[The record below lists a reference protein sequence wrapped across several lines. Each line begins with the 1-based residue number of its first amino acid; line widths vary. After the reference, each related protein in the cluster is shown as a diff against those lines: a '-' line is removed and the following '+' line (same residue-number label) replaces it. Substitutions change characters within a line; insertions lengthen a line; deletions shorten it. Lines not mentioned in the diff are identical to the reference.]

1 MIRHVTDSDLA
12 YLTPEARARVEI
24 DRMLADAGWAV
35 QDAAAVNLSAS
46 RGVAV
51 REFVMKS
58 PHGRAD
64 YLLFLDGVAAGVV
77 EAKKVGETLTGV
89 EWQSAKYVDGLPD
102 ELEPAVEGGLAFVYE
117 STGTETRFTNR
128 LDPDP
133 ASRRVFSF
141 HRPETLAGWLEELRR
156 YPTAPT
162 LRHRLRELPPLQE
175 TGLWAAQFRAIQNLE
190 TSLAANRPRALIQM
204 ATGSGKT
211 FTAANVAYRL
221 VKHADA
227 RRILFLVD
235 RANLGRQTLKEFQGF
250 TTPDDGR
257 KLTELYNVQHL
268 TSNRIDPVAR
278 VAISTIQRVYSILR
292 GDPEL
297 DPELDEHSTYELAT
311 EPVPVEYNAAVPP
324 ETFDVVIVD
333 ECHRSIFGL
342 WRQVLDYF
350 DAFTIGLTATPNK
363 QAFGFFN
370 QNLVMEYGHEQAV
383 ADEVNVPFDVYR
395 IRTEITEQGSTID
408 AGIVTQFRDRQTR
421 KTRWEKLDEDLAYAP
436 NQLDRAVVSRD
447 QIRTVLETFRD
458 RLFTEIFPGRSEVPK
473 TLIFAKD
480 DAHAEEIVQIARE
493 VFGKGNDFAA
503 KITYKAT
510 GKKADE
516 LIAAFRNSYNPRI
529 AVTVDMIATGTDV
542 KPLECVFF
550 MRSVRSRTYFEQM
563 KGRGVRVIDDTTF
576 QAVTPDA
583 QAKERFVIV
592 DAVGV
597 TESELVD
604 TVPLDRKPTV
614 PLARLL
620 KQVSFGVRDPDTAS
634 AIAARLSRLDR
645 RLGKEER
652 AELEQLAGGLT
663 LKEIA
668 GGIVAALDPDEQL
681 VAARAG
687 AGLDAAVAAGLD
699 SALVGARLASPSP
712 DEIIAAARALLD
724 AAVAPLATNPELR
737 ERIVDLRRMHEQ
749 AIDETSADEL
759 LEAGYSADAADRA
772 RSTVESWEQ
781 FCEDNRDEITALQI
795 LYARRQPARL
805 TFREVKELA
814 QTIARP
820 PHQWT
825 PDKLWTAYEQLD
837 RSKVRGSGER
847 VLTDLV
853 SLVRFAL
860 HQEDELIPYPDLVR
874 ERYRAW
880 LLQQE
885 NAGRVFT
892 AEQLAWLERIREH
905 VAAALAITTDDFK
918 YTPFVE
924 AGGLG
929 KAAQVFGADLG
940 ALLAEMNEALAA

>member
-1 MIRHVTDSDLA
+1 MGLVSSGETA

-24 DRMLADAGWAV
+24 DRILEAAGWAV
-35 QDAAAVNLSAS
+35 QNAGAVNLAES

-51 REFVMKS
+51 REFVMKP

-64 YLLFLDGVAAGVV
+64 YLLFLDGRAAGVV
-77 EAKKVGETLTGV
+77 EAKKEGETLVGV
-89 EWQSAKYVDGLPD
+89 EHQSAMYVEGLPD
-102 ELEPAVEGGLAFVYE
+102 VLEPAVEGGLAFVYE

-133 ASRRVFSF
+133 ASRPVFSF
-141 HRPETLAGWLEELRR
+141 HQPRTLIGWLEEIRR
-156 YPTAPT
+156 HPNAPT
-162 LRHRLRELPPLQE
+162 LRHRLRSLPELRE
-175 TGLWAAQFRAIQNLE
+175 TGLWQAQFRAIGNLE
-190 TSLAANRPRALIQM
+190 VSLAANRPRALIQM

-211 FTAANVAYRL
+211 FTAANVSYRL
-221 VKHADA
+221 IKHADVK
-227 RRILFLVD
+227 RILFLVD

-250 TTPDDGR
+250 STPDDGR
-257 KLTELYNVQHL
+257 KFTELYNVQHL
-268 TSNRIDPVAR
+268 GSNKIDPVSR

-292 GDPEL
+292 GDPDL
-297 DPELDEHSTYELAT
+297 DPELDEHSPYELT
-311 EPVPVEYNAAVPP
+311 IEPVPVAYNSAVPP

-350 DAFTIGLTATPNK
+350 DTFTIGLTATPNK
-363 QAFGFFN
+363 QALGFFN

-408 AGIVTQFRDRQTR
+408 AGIVTQFRERQTR
-421 KTRWEKLDEDLAYAP
+421 RTRWEKLDEDLAYTP

-447 QIRTVLETFRD
+447 QIRTVLETYRD
-458 RLFTEIFPGRSEVPK
+458 RLFSEIFPGRSEVPK

-480 DAHAEEIVQIARE
+480 DAHADEIVQIARE

-510 GKKADE
+510 GKKAEE
-516 LIAAFRNSYNPRI
+516 LIAAFRNVYNPRI

-550 MRSVRSRTYFEQM
+550 MRSVKSRTYFEQM

-604 TVPLDRKPTV
+604 TAPLDRKPTV
-614 PLARLL
+614 ALAKLL
-620 KQVSFGVRDPDTAS
+620 KQVSFGVRDPDTIS

-645 RLGKEER
+645 RLSRDER
-652 AELEQLAGGLT
+652 AELEELAGGTT

-668 GGIVAALDPDEQL
+668 GEIVAALDPDRRLATAREVSGAEEPTVDDL
-681 VAARAG
+681 ASAART
-687 AGLDAAVAAGLD
+687 
-699 SALVGARLASPSP
+699 
-712 DEIIAAARALLD
+712 LLD
-724 AAVAPLATNPELR
+724 NAVAPLATNPELR
-737 ERIVDLRRMHEQ
+737 ELIVDLRRMHEQ
-749 AIDETSADEL
+749 AIDETSTDEVI
-759 LEAGYSADAADRA
+759 EAGYSAAATDRA
-772 RSTVESWEQ
+772 RRTVESWEQ
-781 FCEDNRDEITALQI
+781 FCQDNRDEITALQV
-795 LYARRQPARL
+795 LYARRQPQRL

-814 QTIARP
+814 QTIGRP
-820 PHQWT
+820 PYQWT
-825 PDKLWTAYEQLD
+825 PDKLWQAYEQLD
-837 RSKVRGSGER
+837 RSKVRGAGDR

-853 SLVRFAL
+853 SLVRVAL
-860 HQEDELIPYPDLVR
+860 HQEDELVSYPDLVR
-874 ERYRAW
+874 ERYHAW

-885 NAGRVFT
+885 NTGRVFST
-892 AEQLAWLERIREH
+892 EQLAWLDRIREH
-905 VAAALAITTDDFK
+905 VAAALAITTDDFG

-929 KAAQVFGADLG
+929 KASHVFDDDL
-940 ALLAEMNEALAA
+940 APLLDEINEVLAA

>member
-1 MIRHVTDSDLA
+1 MMCGVAGNPEIA
-12 YLTPEARARVEI
+12 YLTPEARARLRI
-24 DRMLADAGWAV
+24 DAMLEAAGWTV
-35 QDAAAVNLSAS
+35 QSAASVNLSAS
-46 RGVAV
+46 PGVAV
-51 REFVMKS
+51 REFVMKR

-64 YLLFLDGVAAGVV
+64 YLLFLDGRAAGIV
-77 EAKKVGETLTGV
+77 EAKKEGETLTGV
-89 EWQSAKYVDGLPD
+89 EWQSAKYVDGLPN
-102 ELEPAVEGGLAFVYE
+102 ELEAAIEGGLPFVYE

-133 ASRRVFSF
+133 ASRPAFSF
-141 HRPETLAGWLEELRR
+141 HRPETLVGWIDEVRR
-156 YPTAPT
+156 YPAAPT
-162 LRHRLRELPPLQE
+162 LRHRLRAMPEPDL
-175 TGLWAAQFRAIQNLE
+175 TGLWPPKDVAVRNLE
-190 TSLAANRPRALIQM
+190 QSLAANRPKALIQM

-211 FTAANVAYRL
+211 LLAAFVSYRL
-221 VKHADA
+221 VKYADA
-227 RRILFLVD
+227 RRVLFLVD
-235 RANLGRQTLKEFQGF
+235 RSNLGRQTLREFQGF

-257 KLTELYNVQHL
+257 KFTELYNVQHMS
-268 TSNRIDPVAR
+268 SNKIDPVSR
-278 VAISTIQRVYSILR
+278 VCISTIQRVYSILR
-292 GDPEL
+292 GEV
-297 DPELDEHSTYELAT
+297 ELDEELDERSAYELAT
-311 EPVPVEYNAAVPP
+311 EPVPVEYNPAVPP

-333 ECHRSIFGL
+333 ECHRSIYGL

-408 AGIVTQFRDRQTR
+408 AGIVTQFRERQTR
-421 KTRWEKLDEDLAYAP
+421 RTRWEKLDEDLTYTA

-458 RLFTEIFPGRSEVPK
+458 RLYSEIFPGRSEVPK

-480 DAHAEEIVQIARE
+480 DAHADEIVQIARE
-493 VFGKGNDFAA
+493 VFGKGNEFAA

-550 MRSVRSRTYFEQM
+550 MRSVKSRTYFEQM

-583 QAKERFVIV
+583 EAKERFVIV

-604 TVPLDRKPTV
+604 SVPLDRKPTI
-614 PLARLL
+614 PLQKLL
-620 KQVSFGVRDPDTAS
+620 RQLSFGSREPETIS
-634 AIAARLSRLDR
+634 AVAARLSRLDR
-645 RLGKEER
+645 RLGKDER
-652 AELEQLAGGLT
+652 EELEGLSGGIS

-668 GGIVAALDPDEQL
+668 GSMVTALDPDQQL
-681 VAARAG
+681 
-687 AGLDAAVAAGLD
+687 
-699 SALVGARLASPSP
+699 
-712 DEIIAAARALLD
+712 AAARGATASEEPTVDDIALAARTLLES
-724 AAVAPLATNPELR
+724 AVAPLAANPELR
-737 ERIVDLRRMHEQ
+737 ERIIDLRRMHEQ
-749 AIDETSADEL
+749 AVDETSADEVT
-759 LEAGYSADAADRA
+759 EARYSKDAGDRA
-772 RSTVESWEQ
+772 RNTVESWER
-781 FCEDNRDEITALQI
+781 FCEENRDEISALQI
-795 LYARRQPARL
+795 LYARRQPLRL

-814 QTIARP
+814 QTIGRP
-820 PHQWT
+820 PYQWT
-825 PDKLWTAYEQLD
+825 PDKLWLAYEQLG
-837 RSKVRGSGER
+837 RSRVRGSGER

-853 SLVRFAL
+853 SLVRVAL
-860 HQEDELIPYPDLVR
+860 HQEDELIAYPELVN
-874 ERYRAW
+874 ERYHAW

-885 NAGRVFT
+885 NAGRVLT
-892 AEQLAWLERIREH
+892 TEQIAWLEHIRDH
-905 VAAALAITTDDFK
+905 IAASLMITADDFS

-924 AGGLG
+924 AGGIG
-929 KAAQVFGADLG
+929 RAAQVFGDGLG
-940 ALLAEMNEALAA
+940 ALLDEVNKVLAA

>member
-1 MIRHVTDSDLA
+1 
-12 YLTPEARARVEI
+12 
-24 DRMLADAGWAV
+24 MLDAAGWAV
-35 QDAAAVNLSAS
+35 QDAKAVNLAAS

-51 REFVMKS
+51 REFVMRP

-64 YLLFLDGVAAGVV
+64 YLLFLDGHAVGVV
-77 EAKKVGETLTGV
+77 EAKKEGETLIGV
-89 EWQSAKYVDGLPD
+89 EHQSAKYVDGLPED
-102 ELEPAVEGGLAFVYE
+102 LEPAIEGGLAFVYE

-133 ASRRVFSF
+133 ASRLVFSF
-141 HRPETLAGWLEELRR
+141 HRPETLISWLDEIRR
-156 YPTAPT
+156 HPDAPT
-162 LRHRLRELPPLQE
+162 LRHRLRGLPNLQE
-175 TGLWAAQFRAIQNLE
+175 TGLWPAQFRAIENLE
-190 TSLAANRPRALIQM
+190 HSLAANRARALIQM

-211 FTAANVAYRL
+211 FTAANVSYRL
-221 VKHADA
+221 IKYADA
-227 RRILFLVD
+227 KRILFLVD

-257 KLTELYNVQHL
+257 KFTELYNVQHL
-268 TSNRIDPVAR
+268 SSNKIDPVAR
-278 VAISTIQRVYSILR
+278 IAIATIQRVYSILR

-297 DPELDEHSTYELAT
+297 DPELDERSPYELTA
-311 EPVPVEYNAAVPP
+311 EPVPVEYNPVVPP

-333 ECHRSIFGL
+333 EAHRSIYGL

-395 IRTEITEQGSTID
+395 IRTEITEQGSQID

-421 KTRWEKLDEDLAYAP
+421 RTRWEKLDEALAYTP

-480 DAHAEEIVQIARE
+480 DAHADEIVQIARE

-516 LIAAFRNSYNPRI
+516 LIASFRNSYNPRI

-550 MRSVRSRTYFEQM
+550 MRSVKSRTYFEQM

-614 PLARLL
+614 PLAKLL
-620 KQVSFGVRDPDTAS
+620 KQVSFGVRDSDTIS

-645 RLGKEER
+645 RLGQDEQ
-652 AELEQLAGGLT
+652 AELEQLAGGVT

-668 GGIVAALDPDEQL
+668 GGIVAALDPDNQL
-681 VAARAG
+681 AQAREATG
-687 AGLDAAVAAGLD
+687 SDEPGVDD
-699 SALVGARLASPSP
+699 IAS
-712 DEIIAAARALLD
+712 AARALLD
-724 AAVAPLATNPELR
+724 HAVAPLATNPSLR
-737 ERIVDLRRMHEQ
+737 ERIIDLRRMHEQ
-749 AIDETSADEL
+749 AIDETSADEVI
-759 LEAGYSADAADRA
+759 EAGYSAEAAKRA
-772 RSTVESWEQ
+772 RHTVESWEQ
-781 FCEDNRDEITALQI
+781 FCQDHRDEITALEI
-795 LYARRQPARL
+795 LYARRQPQRL

-814 QTIARP
+814 HAIARP
-820 PHQWT
+820 PYGWT
-825 PDKLWTAYEQLD
+825 PDKLWQAYEQLD
-837 RSKVRGSGER
+837 RSKVRGAGDR

-853 SLVRFAL
+853 SLVRVAL
-860 HQEDELIPYPDLVR
+860 HQEDELVPYPDLVR
-874 ERYRAW
+874 ERYHAW

-885 NAGRVFT
+885 NIGRVFT
-892 AEQLAWLERIREH
+892 VEQLAWLERIREH
-905 VAAALAITTDDFK
+905 VAAALAITTDDFG

-929 KAAQVFGADLG
+929 RAAQVFGEELSPLLG
-940 ALLAEMNEALAA
+940 EINEVLAA

>member
-1 MIRHVTDSDLA
+1 MTAGEAS

-24 DRMLADAGWAV
+24 DRMLGAAGWAV
-35 QDAAAVNLSAS
+35 QDAVRVNLSQA

-51 REFVMKS
+51 REFVMKP

-64 YLLFLDGVAAGVV
+64 YLLFLDGRAAGVV
-77 EAKKVGETLTGV
+77 EAKKEGETLTGV
-89 EWQSAKYVDGLPD
+89 EWQSAKYVDGLPE

-117 STGTETRFTNR
+117 STGTETRFTNG

-133 ASRRVFSF
+133 ASRPVFSF
-141 HRPETLAGWLEELRR
+141 HRPETLIAALDDMRR
-156 YPTAPT
+156 HPTAPT
-162 LRHRLRELPPLQE
+162 LRHRLREMPELQE
-175 TGLWAAQFRAIQNLE
+175 TGLWPAQFRAIANLE

-211 FTAANVAYRL
+211 FTAANVSYRL

-268 TSNRIDPVAR
+268 SSNTIDPVAR
-278 VAISTIQRVYSILR
+278 VTISTIQRVYSILR

-297 DPELDEHSTYELAT
+297 DPELDEHSPYELTT
-311 EPVPVEYNAAVPP
+311 EPVPVEYNPAVPP

-395 IRTEITEQGSTID
+395 IRTAITEQGSTID
-408 AGIVTQFRDRQTR
+408 AGIVTKFRDRQTR
-421 KTRWEKLDEDLAYAP
+421 RTRWEKLDEDLAYTA

-480 DAHAEEIVQIARE
+480 DAHADEIVQIARE

-563 KGRGVRVIDDTTF
+563 KGRGVRIIDDTTF

-597 TESELVD
+597 TESDLHD

-614 PLARLL
+614 PLERLL
-620 KQVSFGVRDPDTAS
+620 KQVSFGVRDPDTVS

-645 RLGKEER
+645 RLGKDER
-652 AELEQLAGGLT
+652 AELESLAGGQT
-663 LKEIA
+663 LKDIA
-668 GGIVAALDPDEQL
+668 VGIVAALDPDQQL
-681 VAARAG
+681 ATARESSG
-687 AGLDAAVAAGLD
+687 SEEPTVDD
-699 SALVGARLASPSP
+699 
-712 DEIIAAARALLD
+712 IAAAARTLIAD
-724 AAVAPLATNPELR
+724 AVAPLATNPGLR

-749 AIDETSADEL
+749 AIDETSTDEMI
-759 LEAGYSADAADRA
+759 EAGYSADAADRA
-772 RSTVESWEQ
+772 RRTVESWEQ
-781 FCEDNRDEITALQI
+781 FCQEHRDEITALQI
-795 LYARRQPARL
+795 LYARRRPQRL

-825 PDKLWTAYEQLD
+825 PEKLWQAYEQLD
-837 RSKVRGSGER
+837 RSKVRGSGDR

-853 SLVRFAL
+853 SLVRVAL
-860 HQEDELIPYPDLVR
+860 HQENELVPYPDLVR
-874 ERYRAW
+874 ERYHAW

-892 AEQLAWLERIREH
+892 TEQLAWLDRIRDH
-905 VAAALAITTDDFK
+905 IATSVAITADDFS
-918 YTPFVE
+918 YSPFVQ

-929 KAAQVFGADLG
+929 RAAQVFGDQLAP
-940 ALLAEMNEALAA
+940 LLDEINEVLAA

>member
-1 MIRHVTDSDLA
+1 VRVTAGETA

-24 DRMLADAGWAV
+24 DRRLDAAGWAV
-35 QDAAAVNLSAS
+35 QDARAVNLAAS

-51 REFVMKS
+51 REFVMRA

-64 YLLFLDGVAAGVV
+64 YLLFLDGRAAGVV
-77 EAKKVGETLTGV
+77 EAKKQGETLTGV
-89 EWQSAKYVDGLPD
+89 EHQSGKYVDGLPD
-102 ELEPAVEGGLAFVYE
+102 ELERAVEGGLAFVYE
-117 STGTETRFTNR
+117 STGAETRFTNR

-133 ASRRVFSF
+133 ASRPVFSF
-141 HRPETLAGWLEELRR
+141 HRPETLAGWLGELRR
-156 YPTAPT
+156 HPSAPT
-162 LRHRLRELPPLQE
+162 LRHRLRALPELQA
-175 TGLWAAQFRAIQNLE
+175 TGLWPAQFTAIANLE
-190 TSLAANRPRALIQM
+190 RSLAKNRPRALIQM

-211 FTAANVAYRL
+211 FTAANVSYRL
-221 VKHADA
+221 VKHGDA

-268 TSNRIDPVAR
+268 SSNKVDPVAR
-278 VAISTIQRVYSILR
+278 VCISTIQRVYSILR
-292 GDPEL
+292 GEPEL
-297 DPELDEHSTYELAT
+297 DEELDEHSAAELAT
-311 EPVPVEYNAAVPP
+311 EPVPVEYSAAVPP
-324 ETFDVVIVD
+324 ETFDAVIVD
-333 ECHRSIFGL
+333 ECHRSIYGL

-395 IRTEITEQGSTID
+395 IRTKTTEEGGTIE

-421 KTRWEKLDEDLAYAP
+421 RTRWEKLDEDLAYAAS
-436 NQLDRAVVSRD
+436 QLDRSVVSRD

-458 RLFTEIFPGRSEVPK
+458 RLFTEIFPRRTEVPK

-480 DAHAEEIVQIARE
+480 DAHADEIVQLARE

-516 LIAAFRNSYNPRI
+516 LIASFRNSYNPRI

-563 KGRGVRVIDDTTF
+563 KGRGVRVIREADF
-576 QAVTPDA
+576 RAVTPDA
-583 QAKERFVIV
+583 EAKERFVIV

-614 PLARLL
+614 PLERLL
-620 KQVSFGVRDPDTAS
+620 KQVSWGARDPDAIS

-645 RLGKEER
+645 RLSDSQR
-652 AELEQLAGGLT
+652 AEVEALAGGTT
-663 LKEIA
+663 LKELA
-668 GGIVAALDPDEQL
+668 GGIVVALDPDRQ
-681 VAARAG
+681 
-687 AGLDAAVAAGLD
+687 LDAAREAAG
-699 SALVGARLASPSP
+699 GADPGV
-712 DEIIAAARALLD
+712 DEIAAAARTLLD
-724 AAVAPLATNPELR
+724 DAVAPLATNPELR
-737 ERIVDLRRMHEQ
+737 ERILDLRRLHEQ

-759 LEAGYSADAADRA
+759 IEAGYSADAADRA
-772 RSTVESWEQ
+772 RQTVDSWER
-781 FCEDNRDEITALQI
+781 FVEDNRDEITALQI
-795 LYARRQPARL
+795 LYAQRRPARL
-805 TFREVKELA
+805 TFREVKELSQA
-814 QTIARP
+814 IARP

-825 PDKLWTAYEQLD
+825 PEKLWAAYEQLD
-837 RSKVRGSGER
+837 RSKVRGSGAR

-853 SLVRFAL
+853 SLVRVAL
-860 HQEDELIPYPDLVR
+860 HQDDELVPYPDLVR

-892 AEQLAWLERIREH
+892 AEQLAWLDRIRDH
-905 VAAALAITTDDFK
+905 VATALAITTDDFG

-929 KAAQVFGADLG
+929 RAAQVFGAELG
-940 ALLAEMNEALAA
+940 PLLEEINEVLAA

>member
-1 MIRHVTDSDLA
+1 MTAPDLA
-12 YLTPEARARVEI
+12 YLSPEARARVRI
-24 DRMLADAGWAV
+24 DQMLVASGWAV
-35 QDAAAVNLSAS
+35 QSTAAVNLGQS

-51 REFVMKS
+51 REFVMK
-58 PHGRAD
+58 PAHGRAD
-64 YLLFLDGVAAGVV
+64 YLLFLDGRAAGVV
-77 EAKKVGETLTGV
+77 EAKKEGATLTGV
-89 EWQSAKYVDGLPD
+89 EWQNAKYVDGLPD
-102 ELEPAVEGGLAFVYE
+102 PLEPAVEGGLAFVYE

-133 ASRRVFSF
+133 ASRPVFSF
-141 HRPETLAGWLEELRR
+141 HRPETMLGWLDEVRR

-162 LRHRLRELPPLQE
+162 LRARLRSMPEPDL
-175 TGLWAAQFRAIQNLE
+175 TGLWPPKDVAVRNLE
-190 TSLAANRPRALIQM
+190 VSLAANRPKALIQM

-211 FTAANVAYRL
+211 LLAAFVSYRL
-221 VKHADA
+221 VKFADA
-227 RRILFLVD
+227 RRVLFLVD

-250 TTPDDGR
+250 TIPDDGR
-257 KLTELYNVQHL
+257 KFTELYNVQHL
-268 TSNRIDPVAR
+268 GSNRIDPVAR
-278 VAISTIQRVYSILR
+278 VTISTIQRVYSILR

-297 DPELDEHSTYELAT
+297 DPELDERSSYELAS
-311 EPVPVEYNAAVPP
+311 EPVPVEYNPAVPP

-333 ECHRSIFGL
+333 ECHRSIYGL

-383 ADEVNVPFDVYR
+383 ADAVNVPFDVYR
-395 IRTEITEQGSTID
+395 IRTAITEQGATID

-421 KTRWEKLDEDLAYAP
+421 RTRWEKLDEDLAYTAD
-436 NQLDRAVVSRD
+436 QLDRAVVAKD
-447 QIRTVLETFRD
+447 QIRTVLETYRD
-458 RLFTEIFPGRSEVPK
+458 RLFTEIFPGRTEVPK

-480 DAHAEEIVQIARE
+480 DAHADEIVQIARD

-503 KITYKAT
+503 KITYKTT

-604 TVPLDRKPTV
+604 TAPLDRKPTV
-614 PLARLL
+614 PLERLL
-620 KQVSFGVRDPDTAS
+620 KQVSFGVRDPEAVS

-645 RLGKEER
+645 RLGKDER
-652 AELEQLAGGLT
+652 AEIEQLSGGHT
-663 LKEIA
+663 LKGIA
-668 GGIVAALDPDEQL
+668 GAIVTALDPDHQL
-681 VAARAG
+681 
-687 AGLDAAVAAGLD
+687 
-699 SALVGARLASPSP
+699 
-712 DEIIAAARALLD
+712 AAARAATGTDEPTVDAIAAAARTLLD
-724 AAVAPLATNPELR
+724 EAVAPLATNPDLR
-737 ERIVDLRRMHEQ
+737 ERIVEMRRLHEQ
-749 AIDETSADEL
+749 AIDEYSSDEIV
-759 LEAGYSADAADRA
+759 EAGYSADATDRA
-772 RSTVESWEQ
+772 RATVDSWTR

-795 LYARRQPARL
+795 LYAQRRPQRL
-805 TFREVKELA
+805 TFREIKQLA
-814 QTIARP
+814 QVIERP

-825 PDKLWTAYEQLD
+825 PERLWQAYEQLD
-837 RSKVRGSGER
+837 RSKVRGSGGR

-853 SLVRFAL
+853 SLVRVAL
-860 HQEDELIPYPDLVR
+860 HQDSELVPYPDLVR
-874 ERYRAW
+874 ERYHAW

-885 NAGRVFT
+885 NAGRIFT
-892 AEQLAWLERIREH
+892 TEQLAWLERIRDH
-905 VAAALAITTDDFK
+905 IAAALAITTDDFG
-918 YTPFVE
+918 YTPFLE

-929 KAAQVFGADLG
+929 KAAQVFGDDLG
-940 ALLAEMNEALAA
+940 PLLDEINEVLAA